1 MTRSTFTILIY
12 GVSLAMLHGD
22 FATVVDS
29 KALLGYAT
37 ADYGII
43 DNDSPEKE

>member
-1 MTRSTFTILIY
+1 MTSSTFTILIHS
-12 GVSLAMLHGD
+12 VSLPMLHGE
-22 FATVVDS
+22 FATLVDS
-29 KALLGYAT
+29 KALLDYAT